1 MANDLD
7 YKDIKFTVSKK
18 DYNKI
23 KRKNKICINIFCYEN
38 SLTYSVHI
46 SKEKFE
52 DQIDLLLIDNEN
64 KSRYVYIK
72 HFKSFMFNKTKCKN
86 KKHFCRYCLPCF
98 SSKTVLMEHKEI
110 CLERNGKKM

>member
-52 DQIDLLLIDNEN
+52 D
-64 KSRYVYIK
+64 
-72 HFKSFMFNKTKCKN
+72 
-86 KKHFCRYCLPCF
+86 
-98 SSKTVLMEHKEI
+98 
-110 CLERNGKKM
+110 